1 MRILTSFSKNGAFW
15 VKAYNRSMHIVIDAR
30 TGDGTGI
37 SRYSLNLVRELEKL
51 PADYRFTVLLRT
63 VDYPKWK
70 PHDERFTK
78 KFAPYKHYSLGE
90 QFGLLRMLYSLK
102 PDLVHFTA
110 FNAPVLYFGKRVFT
124 IHDLTL
130 LHFKNIRNSLSHKII
145 YPIKY
150 WTMRFILR
158 CSVMRSKAIIV
169 PSEYVK
175 QDVLNHWKHGI
186 AAEKITVTP
195 EAVEDHTGDK
205 KQPRP
210 IKSDYLLYVGATY
223 PHKNV
228 EVLAKSYER
237 LREANPDL
245 KLIVIGK
252 KDYWQERLKQQ
263 YPNITFPGY
272 LPYEKLV
279 AYYQNASL
287 FVFPSL
293 SEGFG
298 LPPLEAMA
306 FGAPVLSS
314 NRTAIPEACGDAAE
328 YFDPHSPKDLADKAD
343 TLLKDPERRAE
354 MSKAGKEQVKK
365 FSWKKMAEQTL
376 GVYKK
381 VL

>member
-1 MRILTSFSKNGAFW
+1 
-15 VKAYNRSMHIVIDAR
+15 MHIVIDAR

-37 SRYSLNLVRELEKL
+37 SRYSLNLVKELEKL
-51 PADYRFTVLLRT
+51 PADYRFTVLLGP

-110 FNAPVLYFGKRVFT
+110 FNAPVLYFGKRIFT

-130 LHFKNIRNSLSHKII
+130 IHFKNIRNSLSHKII

-158 CSVMRSKAIIV
+158 CSVLRSAAIIV

-175 QDVLNHWKHGI
+175 QDVLTHWKKSRLG
-186 AAEKITVTP
+186 ALTPEKITVTP

-205 KQPRP
+205 KHPRP
-210 IKSDYLLYVGATY
+210 IKNDYLLYVGATY

-228 EVLAKSYER
+228 GVLAKGYER
-237 LREANPDL
+237 LRETNPDL
-245 KLIVIGK
+245 KLVVIGK
-252 KDYWQERLKQQ
+252 KDYWQEKLQNEN
-263 YPNITFPGY
+263 PSATFPGY

-279 AYYQNASL
+279 AYYQHASL

-328 YFDPHSPKDLADKAD
+328 YFDPRSPKDLADKAQD
-343 TLLKDPERRAE
+343 LLADPERRAE
-354 MSKAGKEQVKK
+354 MIKAGKEQVKK
-365 FSWKKMAEQTL
+365 FSWKKMAKQTL
-376 GVYKK
+376 DVYLKA
-381 VL
+381 LEG

>member
-1 MRILTSFSKNGAFW
+1 M
-15 VKAYNRSMHIVIDAR
+15 IDAR

-51 PADYRFTVLLRT
+51 PADYRFTVLLGSI
-63 VDYPKWK
+63 DFPKWK
-70 PHDERFTK
+70 PHDQRFTK
-78 KFAPYKHYSLGE
+78 ILAPYKHYSLSE
-90 QFGLLRMLYSLK
+90 QLGLARLLYSLK

-110 FNAPVLYFGKRVFT
+110 FNAPVLYFGKRIFT

-130 LHFKNIRNSLSHKII
+130 IHFKNIRNSLVHKLI

-150 WTMRFILR
+150 WVMRFILR
-158 CSVMRSKAIIV
+158 CAVMRSTAIIT
-169 PSEYVK
+169 PSEYVR
-175 QDVLNHWKHGI
+175 QDILNHWKKSWFRRI
-186 AAEKITVTP
+186 NPSKITVTP

-210 IKSDYLLYVGATY
+210 IKNDYLLYVGAAY
-223 PHKNV
+223 PHKNLD
-228 EVLAKSYER
+228 VLGKGYER
-237 LREANPDL
+237 LLETHPDL
-245 KLIVIGK
+245 RLVVIGK
-252 KDYWQERLKQQ
+252 QDYWQAALKAEN
-263 YPNITFPGY
+263 PKVSFPGY

-279 AYYQNASL
+279 GYYQHASL

-328 YFDPHSPKDLADKAD
+328 YFDPHSAKDLADKAEK
-343 TLLKDPERRAE
+343 LLNDPEKRAE
-354 MSKAGKEQVKK
+354 MSKLGKEQVKK
-365 FSWKKMAEQTL
+365 FSWKKMAQQTL
-376 GVYKK
+376 EVYKNN
-381 VL
+381 L

>member
-1 MRILTSFSKNGAFW
+1 
-15 VKAYNRSMHIVIDAR
+15 MHIVIDAR

-51 PADYRFTVLLRT
+51 PANYRFTVLLGP
-63 VDYPKWK
+63 VDFPKWK
-70 PHDERFTK
+70 PHDQRFK
-78 KFAPYKHYSLGE
+78 KILAPYKHYSLGE
-90 QFGLLRMLYSLK
+90 QLGLARLLYSLK

-130 LHFKNIRNSLSHKII
+130 IHFKNIRNSLAHKLI
-145 YPIKY
+145 YPVKY

-158 CSVMRSKAIIV
+158 CSVLRSDAILV
-169 PSEYVK
+169 PSEYVR
-175 QDVLNHWKHGI
+175 QDILNHWKKSRFG
-186 AAEKITVTP
+186 ALTPDKITVTP

-210 IKSDYLLYVGATY
+210 IKEDYLLYVGATY

-228 EVLAKSYER
+228 EVLAKAHER
-237 LREANPDL
+237 LREKHPDL
-245 KLIVIGK
+245 KLILIGK
-252 KDYWQERLKQQ
+252 KDYWQEQLKRQF
-263 YPNITFPGY
+263 PRITTPGY
-272 LPYEKLV
+272 LPYDKLV
-279 AYYQNASL
+279 AYYQHASL

-328 YFDPHSPKDLADKAD
+328 YFDPHSPKDLADKAEE
-343 TLLKDPERRAE
+343 LLGDAERRAE
-354 MSKAGKEQVKK
+354 MSKQGKEQVKK

-376 GVYKK
+376 AVYDKS
-381 VL
+381 LS

>member
-1 MRILTSFSKNGAFW
+1 
-15 VKAYNRSMHIVIDAR
+15 MHIVIDAR

-51 PADYRFTVLLRT
+51 PADYRFTVLLGPI
-63 VDYPKWK
+63 DFPKWK
-70 PHDERFTK
+70 PHDKRFTK
-78 KFAPYKHYSLGE
+78 ILAPYKHYSLGE
-90 QFGLLRMLYSLK
+90 QFGLLRLLYSLK
-102 PDLVHFTA
+102 PDLIHFTA
-110 FNAPVLYFGKRVFT
+110 FNAPVLYFGKRIFT

-130 LHFKNIRNSLSHKII
+130 IHFKNIRNSWTHKLI

-150 WTMRFILR
+150 WLMRFILR
-158 CSVMRSKAIIV
+158 CSVMRSKALIV

-175 QDVLNHWKHGI
+175 QDVRAHWKNSKVGKI
-186 AAEKITVTP
+186 TADKITVTP

-210 IKSDYLLYVGATY
+210 IKNDYLLYVGAAY
-223 PHKNV
+223 PHKNL
-228 EVLAKSYER
+228 EVLAKAYER
-237 LREANPDL
+237 LQETRPDI
-245 KLIVIGK
+245 KLVIIGK
-252 KDYWQERLKQQ
+252 QDYWQDQLKKH
-263 YPNITFPGY
+263 YPSITFPGY

-314 NRTAIPEACGDAAE
+314 NRTAIPEACGNAVE

-343 TLLKDPERRAE
+343 ELLNDPKRREE
-354 MSKAGKEQVKK
+354 MIRRGKSQVKK
-365 FSWKKMAEQTL
+365 FSWSKMAKQTL
-376 GVYKK
+376 GVYKQ

>member
-1 MRILTSFSKNGAFW
+1 M
-15 VKAYNRSMHIVIDAR
+15 IDAR
-30 TGDGTGI
+30 TGDGTGV

-51 PADYRFTVLLRT
+51 PADYRFTVLLGPI
-63 VDYPKWK
+63 DFPKWK
-70 PHDERFTK
+70 PHDKRFTK
-78 KFAPYKHYSLGE
+78 LLAPYKHYSLGE
-90 QFGLLRMLYSLK
+90 QFGLLRLLYSLK

-130 LHFKNIRNSLSHKII
+130 IRFKNIRNSWTHKLI

-150 WTMRFILR
+150 WAMRFILR
-158 CSVMRSKAIIV
+158 CSVMRSVAIIT
-169 PSEYVK
+169 PSEYVR
-175 QDVLNHWKHGI
+175 QDIMNHWKKSWFRRI
-186 AAEKITVTP
+186 VLDKITVTP

-205 KQPRP
+205 RQPRP
-210 IKSDYLLYVGATY
+210 IKEDYLLYVGAAY
-223 PHKNV
+223 PHKNLG
-228 EVLAKSYER
+228 VLVKGYNR
-237 LREANPDL
+237 LLEKHPDL
-245 KLIVIGK
+245 KLVTIGK
-252 KDYWQERLKQQ
+252 QDYWTKKLKSEN
-263 YPNITFPGY
+263 PTIVSPGY

-279 AYYQNASL
+279 AFYQHASL

-328 YFDPHSPKDLADKAD
+328 YFDPHSPKDLADKAEE
-343 TLLKDPERRAE
+343 LLSDPEKRAE

-365 FSWKKMAEQTL
+365 FSWKKMAQQTL
-376 GVYKK
+376 EVYKDS
-381 VL
+381 L